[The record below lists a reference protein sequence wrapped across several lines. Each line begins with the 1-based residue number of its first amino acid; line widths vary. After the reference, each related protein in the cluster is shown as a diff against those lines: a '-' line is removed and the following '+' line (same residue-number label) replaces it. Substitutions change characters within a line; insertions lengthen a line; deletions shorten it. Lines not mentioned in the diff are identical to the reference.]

1 MGVFSEPRLKG
12 FSRVLVPLEGDGLW
26 DALQISLAFPALP
39 TDGAVFEAMLSRM
52 WRRLPAF
59 FLIGLLLFAADRLLL
74 QEPAAAYVPPPV
86 RISPERVE
94 ELRRS
99 LWLRGG
105 AEPSAVEIDAMV
117 DAEVADELLYR
128 EALALGFDRD
138 DPVIFN
144 RLVMNMRFAGEGDE
158 RDAGDLYR
166 EARDLG
172 MHLTDIVVRRRLI
185 QRMRLL
191 IESSAE
197 HPEPTLEELRSYF
210 EARSAELI
218 RPARVRFVHRYFSR
232 EHEEEAIR
240 ALETL
245 RGAGPDAGG
254 ELADAF
260 LLPPEQPPQS
270 QRELAGRFGADF
282 AAGVFEVEA
291 GAWAGLVPSAYGQH
305 LVYVVERSEAE
316 PLRFEEVRDKMRYG
330 LLAQRGE
337 AALAEAIERLRE
349 GVEVQVE
356 PPTS

>member
-1 MGVFSEPRLKG
+1 ML
-12 FSRVLVPLEGDGLW
+12 
-26 DALQISLAFPALP
+26 
-39 TDGAVFEAMLSRM
+39 GAM
-52 WRRLPAF
+52 WRPIPGF

-86 RISPERVE
+86 LVPPERVE

-105 AEPSAVEIDAMV
+105 GEPTEAEIEAMV
-117 DAEVADELLYR
+117 NAEVADELLYR

-144 RLVMNMRFAGEGDE
+144 RLVMNMRFAGAGEEGD
-158 RDAGDLYR
+158 AGELYR
-166 EARDLG
+166 EARELG

-197 HPEPTLEELRSYF
+197 HPEPKLEELQRYF
-210 EARSAELI
+210 EARSPELI

-232 EHEEEAIR
+232 EHEREAEL
-240 ALETL
+240 ALEAL
-245 RGAGPDAGG
+245 RESGPEAGSD
-254 ELADAF
+254 LADAF

-270 QRELAGRFGADF
+270 ERELAGRFGADF
-282 AAGVFEVEA
+282 AAGVFEIEP
-291 GAWAGLVPSAYGQH
+291 GAWAGLVPSAYGHH
-305 LVYVVERSEAE
+305 LVYVMERSEAE

-330 LLAQRGE
+330 VLAERGE
-337 AALAEAIERLRE
+337 AALASAVERLRE
-349 GVEVQVE
+349 GVEVRVE
-356 PPTS
+356 SPQP